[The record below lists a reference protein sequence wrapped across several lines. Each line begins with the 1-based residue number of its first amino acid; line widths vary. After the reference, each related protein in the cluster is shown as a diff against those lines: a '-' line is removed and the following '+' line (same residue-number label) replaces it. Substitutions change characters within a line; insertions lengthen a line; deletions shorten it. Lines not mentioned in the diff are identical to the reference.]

1 MSLLQRQDKW
11 IKQEQDSS
19 SLTPIIRTSGV
30 SSTLSSEDTKHPPPR
45 LSPGG
50 LQTFPHVAA
59 PVPRSALIPPGSSHV
74 RSIKTEPLAP
84 FYSPPEDDDR
94 ISSVLPPSVLE
105 FVSSEI
111 TKSESQFPR
120 SLPVSQIKRE
130 PVYDHR
136 KPTKPTRRSRGR
148 PRLSPE
154 HRKPPYEPT
163 GRSRGR
169 PRLSP
174 EHRKPPYK
182 PTGRSRGRPR
192 LSPEHR
198 KPPYKPTGRSRGRPR
213 LSPEHRKPPYKPTG
227 RPRGRPRLND
237 GNRRPQYEPT
247 GRPRGCPRISHEGWL
262 VQYVLNHMCCRMC
275 GGSFL
280 GN

>member
-1 MSLLQRQDKW
+1 MSLLQRQDMW
-11 IKQEQDSS
+11 VKQEQDSS

-30 SSTLSSEDTKHPPPR
+30 SSTTLSSEDTKHPPPR

-50 LQTFPHVAA
+50 LQPFPHVAA
-59 PVPRSALIPPGSSHV
+59 HVPRSALIPPGSSHV

-94 ISSVLPPSVLE
+94 ISSVLPPTVLE
-105 FVSSEI
+105 FVSSET

-136 KPTKPTRRSRGR
+136 KPTEPTRRSRGR
-148 PRLSPE
+148 PRLSA
-154 HRKPPYEPT
+154 
-163 GRSRGR
+163 
-169 PRLSP
+169 
-174 EHRKPPYK
+174 
-182 PTGRSRGRPR
+182 
-192 LSPEHR
+192 
-198 KPPYKPTGRSRGRPR
+198 
-213 LSPEHRKPPYKPTG
+213 EHRKPPYKPTG

-237 GNRRPQYEPT
+237 EHRKPQYEPT
-247 GRPRGCPRISHEGWL
+247 GRPRGRPRLNDENRKPQYEPTGRPRGRPRIGHEDRL
-262 VQYVLNHMCCRMC
+262 VQYLLNHMCCMMC

-280 GN
+280 GH